1 MSTGRAAAAL
11 LAGVLLTVACSSP
24 GGEETSSSSETP
36 AVTPLVEIRLEPQES
51 GTDVLLQAVSA
62 VDEKVVWVSGHEGT
76 WARTLDG
83 GRTWTAHVMPGADT
97 LQFRDVHA
105 LDTERAWLLSA
116 GPGELSRIYRTLDGG
131 ETWELQFLNPEPDG
145 FYDCLEFRDARYGIA
160 YGDAVD
166 GELRILRTRDGG
178 ETWEYT
184 RSSAVPRALR
194 GEGGFAAS
202 GTCIALGPDGRAW
215 IGTGAADTARV
226 LTTLDEGRT
235 WTAIAAPLPAGEA
248 AGIFTI
254 AFRDSLHGVILGG
267 DLSRPDEHTDNVA
280 ATSDGGLTW
289 EVSGRPVLTGAI
301 YGAAYVPG
309 GPTPTIVAV
318 GPHGADWSSDEGL
331 TWSSA
336 DTVSYWGLG
345 IVSPDA
351 GWLVGPEGRIV
362 RISFH

>member
-1 MSTGRAAAAL
+1 MRIPRLVTAL
-11 LAGVLLTVACSSP
+11 VLLVATACGAP
-24 GGEETSSSSETP
+24 DLPETTP
-36 AVTPLVEIRLEPQES
+36 TPLSGVRLETQES

-62 VDEKVVWVSGHEGT
+62 VDENVVWVSGHGGT

-83 GRTWTAHVMPGADT
+83 GATWVARVMPGADT

-105 LDTERAWLLSA
+105 LDADRAWLLSA
-116 GPGELSRIYRTLDGG
+116 GSGELSRIYRTLDGG
-131 ETWELQFLNPEPDG
+131 ETWEMQFLNPEPDG
-145 FYDCLEFRDARYGIA
+145 FYDCLEFRDAKHGIV

-178 ETWEYT
+178 STWEYT
-184 RSSAVPRALR
+184 RSLDIPPALA

-202 GTCIALGPDGRAW
+202 GTCVALGPGGRAW

-226 LTTLDEGRT
+226 LATLDEGRT
-235 WTAIAAPLPAGEA
+235 WTAVPAPLPAGEA

-280 ATSDGGLTW
+280 VTSDGG
-289 EVSGRPVLTGAI
+289 VSWNLAGRPVLAGAV
-301 YGAAYVPG
+301 YGAAYVSG
-309 GPTPTIVAV
+309 APTPTLVAV
-318 GPHGADWSSDEGL
+318 GPHGADWSADEGA
-331 TWSSA
+331 TWSRA
-336 DTVSYWGLG
+336 DSVAYWGLD
-345 IVSPDA
+345 IVSPAA

-362 RISFH
+362 RISFE

>member
-1 MSTGRAAAAL
+1 MNVERYALAL
-11 LAGVLLTVACSSP
+11 LVACGMTACSS
-24 GGEETSSSSETP
+24 SEVPEAAPP
-36 AVTPLVEIRLEPQES
+36 APLLSIRLETQES

-62 VDEKVVWVSGHEGT
+62 VDDNVVWASGHGGT

-83 GRTWTAHVMPGADT
+83 GATWAAHVMEGADT

-105 LDTERAWLLSA
+105 LDADRAWLLSA

-145 FYDCLEFRDARYGIA
+145 FYDCLEFRDAKHGIV

-178 ETWEYT
+178 STWEYT
-184 RSSAVPRALR
+184 RSLDIPPALA

-202 GTCIALGPDGRAW
+202 GTCVALGQGGRAW

-226 LTTLDEGRT
+226 LSTLDEGRT
-235 WTAIAAPLPAGEA
+235 WTAVAAPLPAGEA

-280 ATSDGGLTW
+280 ITSDGGVNW
-289 EVSGRPVLTGAI
+289 SVAGRPVLAGAV
-301 YGAAYVPG
+301 YGAAYVSG
-309 GPTPTIVAV
+309 APTPTLVAV
-318 GPHGADWSSDEGL
+318 GPHGADWSADEGA
-331 TWSSA
+331 TWSRA
-336 DTVSYWGLG
+336 DTVAYWGLD
-345 IVSPDA
+345 IASPAA
-351 GWLVGPEGRIV
+351 GWLVGPEGRVV
-362 RISFH
+362 RISFE

>member
-1 MSTGRAAAAL
+1 MSAGRTPASV

-24 GGEETSSSSETP
+24 GGDETTGSAATP
-36 AVTPLVEIRLEPQES
+36 AVTPLVEIQLEPQES

-62 VDEKVVWVSGHEGT
+62 VDENVVWVSGHGGT

-83 GRTWTAHVMPGADT
+83 GQTWTARVMPGADT

-105 LDTERAWLLSA
+105 LDAGRAWLLSA
-116 GPGELSRIYRTLDGG
+116 GAGELSRIYRTLDGG
-131 ETWELQFLNPEPDG
+131 ETWDLQFLNPEPDG
-145 FYDCLEFRDARYGIA
+145 FYDCLEFRDAEHGIA

-184 RSSAVPRALR
+184 RSSAVPPALGR
-194 GEGGFAAS
+194 EGGFAAS
-202 GTCIALGPDGRAW
+202 GTCVALGPDGRAW

-226 LTTLDEGRT
+226 LTTRDDGRT
-235 WTAIAAPLPAGEA
+235 WAAIAAPLPAGEA

-280 ATSDGGLTW
+280 VTADGGLTW
-289 EVSGRPVLTGAI
+289 TVSGRPVLTGAI

-309 GPTPTIVAV
+309 SPTPTVVAV

-331 TWSSA
+331 SWSSA
-336 DTVSYWGLG
+336 DTVGYWGLG
-345 IVSPDA
+345 IASPGA

>member
-1 MSTGRAAAAL
+1 MRIPRLVTAL
-11 LAGVLLTVACSSP
+11 ILLVATACGSP
-24 GGEETSSSSETP
+24 DLPETTP
-36 AVTPLVEIRLEPQES
+36 APLSGVRLETQES

-62 VDEKVVWVSGHEGT
+62 VDENVVWVSGHGGT

-83 GRTWTAHVMPGADT
+83 GATWVARVMPGADT

-105 LDTERAWLLSA
+105 LDADRAWLLSA
-116 GPGELSRIYRTLDGG
+116 GSGELSRIYRTLDGG
-131 ETWELQFLNPEPDG
+131 ETWEMQFLNPEPDG
-145 FYDCLEFRDARYGIA
+145 FYDCLEFRDAKHGIV

-178 ETWEYT
+178 STWEYT
-184 RSSAVPRALR
+184 RSLDIPPALA

-202 GTCIALGPDGRAW
+202 GTCVALGPGGRAW

-226 LTTLDEGRT
+226 LATLDEGRT
-235 WTAIAAPLPAGEA
+235 WTAVPAPLPAGEA

-280 ATSDGGLTW
+280 VTSDGG
-289 EVSGRPVLTGAI
+289 VSWNLAGRPVLAGAV
-301 YGAAYVPG
+301 YGAAYVSG
-309 GPTPTIVAV
+309 APTPTLVAV
-318 GPHGADWSSDEGL
+318 GPHGADWSADEGA
-331 TWSSA
+331 TWSRA
-336 DTVSYWGLG
+336 DSVAYWGLD
-345 IVSPDA
+345 IVSPAA

-362 RISFH
+362 RISFE

>member
-1 MSTGRAAAAL
+1 MNLVRGPLILMTTSVVAL
-11 LAGVLLTVACSSP
+11 SCGSP
-24 GGEETSSSSETP
+24 DAQEATP
-36 AVTPLVEIRLEPQES
+36 IPLSGIRIEPQEI

-62 VDEKVVWVSGHEGT
+62 VDENVVWASGHGGT

-83 GRTWTAHVMPGADT
+83 GATWTAHTMAGADT

-105 LDTERAWLLSA
+105 LDADRAWLLSA
-116 GPGELSRIYRTLDGG
+116 GSGELSRIYHTQDGG

-145 FYDCLEFRDARYGIA
+145 FYDCLEFRDAKHGIV

-184 RSSAVPRALR
+184 RTADVPAALP

-202 GTCIALGPDGRAW
+202 GTCVALGPGRRAW

-226 LTTLDEGRT
+226 LATLDEGRT
-235 WTAIAAPLPAGEA
+235 WTAVPAPLPAGEA

-267 DLSRPDEHTDNVA
+267 DLARPDEHTDNVA
-280 ATSDGGLTW
+280 ATSDGGASWTLA
-289 EVSGRPVLTGAI
+289 GRPVLPGAV

-309 GPTPTIVAV
+309 APTPTLVAV
-318 GPHGADWSSDEGL
+318 GPHGADWSADEGA

-336 DTVSYWGLG
+336 DTVAYWGLG
-345 IVSPDA
+345 IASPAA

-362 RISFH
+362 RISFE